1 MGLSYMMRLGGPKKR
16 AKRHLSLIRISNKSQ
31 PAVLPYNTTTPALIQ
46 CYREKIVQSL
56 VLAQFSRG
64 GSFIV
69 ETLIHY
75 LVVEQFLRR
84 DSDPGIWLLLGNL
97 VQIAMRMGYH
107 REASHFRN
115 ISIYEGEMRRRVW
128 MTIYQID
135 LNVSTQLGMPRIIK
149 DSTTDTLEPRNL
161 SDSDFDANST
171 VLPPSRSDTDPMPML
186 FLIAKARIVSAF
198 SIVSDLVTNPRPYSY
213 AQVLKI
219 DTTLNGAHA
228 NLPEPCRRIYIQLLY
243 HKAQI
248 ILHQRYLVP
257 SRDQTQYAYS
267 RKTAIEAAL
276 QILRYQHLVDEESKP
291 GGRLESIKWSMSSL
305 INHEF
310 LLATSVLCFCAQ
322 HRRREIAEAGAEE
335 IADLLGKTR
344 AIWIRSASIS
354 KEASR
359 ASEALRTALR
369 GLVVGSPETTE
380 DRGGPTAAPTPSV
393 SAEVNDY
400 FSFGFQTPFS
410 FFNPMLESNTSLMS
424 MGIDGTDA
432 FLETSPATT
441 ALGPKFT

>member
-1 MGLSYMMRLGGPKKR
+1 M
-16 AKRHLSLIRISNKSQ
+16 H
-31 PAVLPYNTTTPALIQ
+31 
-46 CYREKIVQSL
+46 VQ
-56 VLAQFSRG
+56 Q
-64 GSFIV
+64 
-69 ETLIHY
+69 
-75 LVVEQFLRR
+75 
-84 DSDPGIWLLLGNL
+84 
-97 VQIAMRMGYH
+97 
-107 REASHFRN
+107 
-115 ISIYEGEMRRRVW
+115 
-128 MTIYQID
+128 
-135 LNVSTQLGMPRIIK
+135 
-149 DSTTDTLEPRNL
+149 
-161 SDSDFDANST
+161 
-171 VLPPSRSDTDPMPML
+171 
-186 FLIAKARIVSAF
+186 
-198 SIVSDLVTNPRPYSY
+198 
-213 AQVLKI
+213 
-219 DTTLNGAHA
+219 
-228 NLPEPCRRIYIQLLY
+228 RIYIQLLY

-248 ILHQRYLVP
+248 ILHQCYLVP

-267 RKTAIEAAL
+267 RNTAIEAAL

-393 SAEVNDY
+393 SAEVNGNAT
-400 FSFGFQTPFS
+400 FSICPGKRKTPRVCVT
-410 FFNPMLESNTSLMS
+410 SNILGKCVHQS
-424 MGIDGTDA
+424 
-432 FLETSPATT
+432 SPN
-441 ALGPKFT
+441 

>member
-1 MGLSYMMRLGGPKKR
+1 MVGFPALLNGIQYNRFWEDPAATPASWLGLLF
-16 AKRHLSLIRISNKSQ
+16 SLFCLATQLKNPEIRISNKSQ

-97 VQIAMRMGYH
+97 VQIGTSVTVIISSFLLPSVSCVFSIYSRIITRAFLLPWILKIPSAMRMGYH

-228 NLPEPCRRIYIQLLY
+228 NLPEPCRVRSLSQSIMDSPNIISLVSTENLY
-243 HKAQI
+243 
-248 ILHQRYLVP
+248 
-257 SRDQTQYAYS
+257 
-267 RKTAIEAAL
+267 
-276 QILRYQHLVDEESKP
+276 
-291 GGRLESIKWSMSSL
+291 M
-305 INHEF
+305 IN
-310 LLATSVLCFCAQ
+310 TV
-322 HRRREIAEAGAEE
+322 
-335 IADLLGKTR
+335 
-344 AIWIRSASIS
+344 
-354 KEASR
+354 
-359 ASEALRTALR
+359 
-369 GLVVGSPETTE
+369 
-380 DRGGPTAAPTPSV
+380 
-393 SAEVNDY
+393 
-400 FSFGFQTPFS
+400 
-410 FFNPMLESNTSLMS
+410 
-424 MGIDGTDA
+424 
-432 FLETSPATT
+432 
-441 ALGPKFT
+441 